1 MLHVSQVLLAGLRN
15 YTDLP
20 PIVDSAPTVIW
31 SIFELNIS
39 LICASLPAIRPLL
52 SHYFPKIMGST
63 EIFTPKPWK
72 ISLGTPPGGGEG
84 YRDYP
89 KRQNRSYQSFIMRS
103 KQSREKDRILEEDEL
118 ELRQY
123 ESWI

>member
-20 PIVDSAPTVIW
+20 PIVDNAPTVIW

-52 SHYFPKIMGST
+52 SHYFPKRMGST

-72 ISLGTPPGGGEG
+72 SSLGTPPGGGDG

-89 KRQNRSYQSFIMRS
+89 KRQNRSYQSFIMSS
-103 KQSREKDRILEEDEL
+103 KQGRAKDKILDEDEL

-123 ESWI
+123 ECWI

>member
-1 MLHVSQVLLAGLRN
+1 MVHVSQVLLAGLRN

-20 PIVDSAPTVIW
+20 PIVDNAPTVIW

-52 SHYFPKIMGST
+52 GHYFPKIMGT

-72 ISLGTPPGGGEG
+72 SSMRTPPGGGDG

-89 KRQNRSYQSFIMRS
+89 KRQSRSYQNLIMKS
-103 KQSREKDRILEEDEL
+103 KQSRAKDKILEEDEL
-118 ELRQY
+118 ELQQY

>member
-20 PIVDSAPTVIW
+20 PIVDNAPTVIW

-52 SHYFPKIMGST
+52 GHYFPQIMGST

-72 ISLGTPPGGGEG
+72 SSLGTPPGGGDG

-89 KRQNRSYQSFIMRS
+89 KRQNRSYQSFIMSS
-103 KQSREKDRILEEDEL
+103 KQGRAKDKILDEDEL

-123 ESWI
+123 ECWI